1 MNRRGRSNG
10 NHVQDEVAN
19 DGESVLLA
27 LPLSP
32 SLTLMF
38 EQCYGGPRAKGRMG
52 AHKEPIPA
60 HSLRREPEDPA
71 LR

>member
-1 MNRRGRSNG
+1 MKRENDGSYF
-10 NHVQDEVAN
+10 QDEVAN

-38 EQCYGGPRAKGRMG
+38 EQCCGGSLGKG
-52 AHKEPIPA
+52 
-60 HSLRREPEDPA
+60 
-71 LR
+71 